1 MRLHQIR
8 DLGRITAICPCG
20 HSAPLDAR
28 RIQSEHNNPTVRQIR
43 RAMRCEWCGHRSKPW
58 LAVTMNRRGQ
68 EAWTA
73 FMRAPSAKPQR
84 EASEKKLL
92 NMLAGILDPTA
103 RALVQRE
110 MEEQRAA
117 REGGT

>member
-1 MRLHQIR
+1 MDEDDFPNKYGPPPRPPK
-8 DLGRITAICPCG
+8 AF
-20 HSAPLDAR
+20 AP
-28 RIQSEHNNPTVRQIR
+28 TCV
-43 RAMRCEWCGHRSKPW
+43 WCGHRSKPW
-58 LAVTMNRRGQ
+58 LAVTMDRRGQ
-68 EAWTA
+68 GAWAA

-110 MEEQRAA
+110 MEELRAA
-117 REGGT
+117 REAGNL